1 MAHRSSAAS
10 QVPPAEADETNKA
23 SRRCQTATAGIED
36 RLAFLQGQ
44 MAVLQGQMADTLEQL
59 RTQSASQ
66 ERQETMQLK
75 MCNRLG
81 IDVPFPAASSAIG
94 VSIAASS
101 SIASPLLA
109 LKGLTMH
116 DKSAASSVH
125 SAALSAATNSSVKS
139 GQKGVYLP

>member
-94 VSIAASS
+94 VSIATFSVAL
-101 SIASPLLA
+101 PLLA
-109 LKGLTMH
+109 LKSLTMH